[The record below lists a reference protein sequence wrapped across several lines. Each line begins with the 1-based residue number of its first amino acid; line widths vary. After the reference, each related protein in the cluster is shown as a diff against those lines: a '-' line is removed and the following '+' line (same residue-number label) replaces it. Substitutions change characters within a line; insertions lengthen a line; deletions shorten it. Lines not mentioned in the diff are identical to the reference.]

1 MFNHLTSCIQQ
12 KHFANIIS
20 SSRETNGL
28 EVLESFTP
36 ETSQTITLCTN
47 DVVDAANFQIIFG
60 ICHFIQIGLGNI
72 TRISQIIINVQIVYV
87 LEI

>member
-1 MFNHLTSCIQQ
+1 M
-12 KHFANIIS
+12 
-20 SSRETNGL
+20 NGL

-72 TRISQIIINVQIVYV
+72 TRISQIISYIDQYLCWNKVKGKYQHEE
-87 LEI
+87 LFNKLLQ